1 MKPDGGWNWRRR
13 KLIHGGLTTGLAGLK
28 YPKFPVDPSRY
39 SMRATFLDY
48 DLKAVLPAE
57 RHEKT
62 ALQTPTCANCRPRRR
77 RRVRGMPRVP
87 RSLRV
92 QRTEGHEYRGER
104 RG

>member
-1 MKPDGGWNWRRR
+1 MTAIARSRKEINPQGLDNW
-13 KLIHGGLTTGLAGLK
+13 
-28 YPKFPVDPSRY
+28 PSRAKIPGN
-39 SMRATFLDY
+39 SRSIPPATPMRATFPDY

-62 ALQTPTCANCRPRRR
+62 ALQTPTRANRRPRRG
-77 RRVRGMPRVP
+77 RRVCGMPRVP

-92 QRTEGHEYRGER
+92 QRTEGHEYRRER